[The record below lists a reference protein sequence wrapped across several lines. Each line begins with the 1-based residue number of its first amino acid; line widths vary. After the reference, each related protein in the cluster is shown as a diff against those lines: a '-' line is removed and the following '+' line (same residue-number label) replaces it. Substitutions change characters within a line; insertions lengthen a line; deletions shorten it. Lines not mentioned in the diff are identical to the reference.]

1 MAISRLA
8 ERSIEEF
15 RAGAGPP
22 SHTRAI
28 GHSHFWERAMSRGA
42 FVKRVTGVGGA
53 AVTSALWM
61 PALARA
67 GGGTTSAAPVPVPAN
82 PAAGGLHINLPG
94 VNSEPSTIT
103 NLNGFVGVGAVTG
116 TGTATLPDGSTQ
128 QLFFDV
134 DNRFMR
140 GEYVGE
146 DGRLQHGTFAFT

>member
-1 MAISRLA
+1 MAISRLT
-8 ERSIEEF
+8 ERSIEEL

-28 GHSHFWERAMSRGA
+28 AHPHFWERAMSRGA

-53 AVTSALWM
+53 AATSALWM

-94 VNSEPSTIT
+94 ENSEPSTVT
-103 NLNGFVGVGAVTG
+103 NLNGFVGTGVGEGGGTRALG
-116 TGTATLPDGSTQ
+116 TGGS
-128 QLFFDV
+128 
-134 DNRFMR
+134 
-140 GEYVGE
+140 E
-146 DGRLQHGTFAFT
+146 RLVLR

>member
-8 ERSIEEF
+8 ERSIEEL

-22 SHTRAI
+22 SHARAI

-82 PAAGGLHINLPG
+82 PAAGGLHIYPPRE
-94 VNSEPSTIT
+94 NSEPSTIT
-103 NLNGFVGVGAVTG
+103 NLNGFVGIGEVTG
-116 TGTATLPDGSTQ
+116 AGTATLATGATQ
-128 QLFFDV
+128 RLFFDV
-134 DNRFMR
+134 DNRFMT
-140 GEYVGE
+140 GEYVGA
-146 DGRLQHGTFAFT
+146 DGRLHHGTFAFT